1 MKTIRF
7 FAVNLLFIMLATIF
21 VGCEGEEST
30 RIIGE
35 WKLVKET
42 YTYDGETETN
52 VGTAPYV
59 IWQFNEDGTYCSY
72 AEDETNEEH
81 IYMPY
86 LLEGEQITIGEQITN
101 DGEIFLLKIQKLSK
115 SQLIL
120 DCFTGDGTTYLLYFE
135 RYN

>member
-21 VGCEGEEST
+21 IGCEGEEST

-42 YTYDGETETN
+42 YTYDGETETY

-59 IWQFNEDGTYCSY
+59 IWQFNEDGTHSQFE
-72 AEDETNEEH
+72 EDEIGEQH

-86 LLEGEQITIGEQITN
+86 LLEGEQITI
-101 DGEIFLLKIQKLSK
+101 DGETLLKIQKLSK

-120 DCFTGDGTTYLLYFE
+120 DMFVEEGTTYLLYFE

>member
-42 YTYDGETETN
+42 YTYDGETETY

-59 IWQFNEDGTYCSY
+59 IWQFNEDGTCSQFE
-72 AEDETNEEH
+72 EDEIGEQH
-81 IYMPY
+81 IYMHY
-86 LLEGEQITIGEQITN
+86 LLEGEQITI
-101 DGEIFLLKIQKLSK
+101 DGETLFKIQKLSK

-120 DCFTGDGTTYLLYFE
+120 DMFVEEGTTYLLYFE

>member
-1 MKTIRF
+1 MKIIRIF
-7 FAVNLLFIMLATIF
+7 TVNLLFIMLATIF
-21 VGCEGEEST
+21 VGCEGLEAN
-30 RIIGE
+30 RIIGD

-42 YTYDGETETN
+42 YTYDGETETY

-59 IWQFNEDGTYCSY
+59 IWQFNEDGTHSQFE
-72 AEDETNEEH
+72 EDEIGEQH

-86 LLEGEQITIGEQITN
+86 LLEGEQITI
-101 DGEIFLLKIQKLSK
+101 DGETLLKIQKLSK

>member
-21 VGCEGEEST
+21 VGCEGLESN
-30 RIIGE
+30 RIIGD

-42 YTYDGETETN
+42 YTYDGETETI
-52 VGTAPYV
+52 VSTAPYV

-72 AEDETNEEH
+72 MEDETSEEH
-81 IYMPY
+81 MPY
-86 LLEGEQITIGEQITN
+86 LLEGEQITI
-101 DGEIFLLKIQKLSK
+101 DGETLLKIQKLSK

-120 DCFTGDGTTYLLYFE
+120 DMFVEEGTTYLLYFE

>member
-7 FAVNLLFIMLATIF
+7 FAVNLLFIMLATVFI
-21 VGCEGEEST
+21 GCEGEESA

-59 IWQFNEDGTYCSY
+59 IWQFNEDGTHSQFE
-72 AEDETNEEH
+72 EDEIGEQH

-86 LLEGEQITIGEQITN
+86 LLEGEQITI
-101 DGEIFLLKIQKLSK
+101 DGETLLKIQKLSK

-120 DCFTGDGTTYLLYFE
+120 DMFVEEGITYLLYFE